1 MATYKQIEQARE
13 TRLWIGQIIV
23 PAVTTLVAAGVVLVT
38 NPDVRR
44 WVGDKVSRLKNK
56 FGKSEKIEIEP

>member
-23 PAVTTLVAAGVVLVT
+23 PAVTTLVTAGVVLAT

-44 WVGDKVSRLKNK
+44 WFGDKFSKVKNK
-56 FGKSEKIEIEP
+56 FKKSDKLEIEP